1 MSTAFF
7 KEHFLAAVAAGIFA
21 IAMSWISIAVLLDA
35 SAAERFRNFSV
46 SGYRITPGTAPVMLI
61 VAGLLGAYSMLCFYG
76 FWRHRRARQV
86 RDGLKVIQKSR
97 DLMIW

>member
-7 KEHFLAAVAAGIFA
+7 KEHFLAAVAAGIFS
-21 IAMSWISIAVLLDA
+21 IVMTGISIAVLVDA
-35 SAAERFRNFSV
+35 SAAERFRSFSV

-61 VAGLLGAYSMLCFYG
+61 VAGLLGAYSILCFYG

-86 RDGLKVIQKSR
+86 RDGLEAIRLSKHR
-97 DLMIW
+97 P